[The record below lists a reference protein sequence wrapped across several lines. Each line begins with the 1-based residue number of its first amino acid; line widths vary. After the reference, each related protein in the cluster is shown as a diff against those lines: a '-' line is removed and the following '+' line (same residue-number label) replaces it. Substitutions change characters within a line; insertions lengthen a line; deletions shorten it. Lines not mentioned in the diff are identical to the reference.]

1 MAKRLRYGKGR
12 ASVEIDGALKEMLE
26 KALRE
31 VAPMTMAII
40 EAELEERVE
49 HAKKNWIVRGNRPIQ
64 NQDGSWRTVKQKSL
78 RSIDKFTQGIRIVQ
92 GGRAI
97 EGFFRNQAP
106 YAYAIKVADY
116 SKTEQGAK
124 PKTPVGMRLAE
135 ETMWKP
141 SRAGVPKLIKK
152 LTDAYI
158 KEQKKV
164 K

>member
-116 SKTEQGAK
+116 SKTQEGSK

-152 LTDAYI
+152 LTDA
-158 KEQKKV
+158 
-164 K
+164 